1 MLEALYPPAR
11 SRNIGDLV
19 LALFKAQGEFP
30 DIERNRTVTVQP
42 RSGGQPY
49 QFKYATLS
57 AIIDAIRK
65 PLSANGLAYTQIISH
80 DIESGFYILTTT
92 LYCGEQYLSSK
103 TPIIIEGSSNQQF
116 GSALTYMKRYALAAI
131 LGIAADEDDDGNAAD
146 GNEIKAVK
154 DKAPKVTAPDPISSG
169 LTQKQHDIQ
178 QRYKDNIEKAVG
190 PIDEEDGAFS
200 ADLVKVPLLKDESG
214 SDWMGWGQAFMGM
227 ARSAPDLKSLATLE
241 QHNAMPFSNMKQQAP
256 KMHTNLTLALIK
268 VKKKLEK
275 ESDDAV

>member
-30 DIERNRTVTVQP
+30 DIDRNRTVTVQP

-256 KMHTNLTLALIK
+256 KMYTNLTLALIK

-275 ESDDAV
+275 EIE